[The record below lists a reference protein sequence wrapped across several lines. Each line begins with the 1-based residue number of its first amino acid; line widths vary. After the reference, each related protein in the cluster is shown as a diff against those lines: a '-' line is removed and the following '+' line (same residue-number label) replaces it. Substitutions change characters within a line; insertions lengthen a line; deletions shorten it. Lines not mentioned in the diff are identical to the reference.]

1 MSNVTTAGENKPITE
16 VAVSFK
22 QRKDGVS
29 SKNDVA
35 DAFDSAQE
43 SSSRKTS
50 WKDRFIS
57 CGEFLGEKSRKA
69 YNVFNKRVLSPAKSN
84 VKEWGTSVKASLA
97 LAYAAYQAQRYK
109 DKLAKLQDKIMTK
122 EAYIADRISVQQVEI
137 PQEKTDKSLQQI
149 SHDGVP
155 EKPVAQVSDEQPVVT
170 SQEVTQDADE
180 QKSFAETKVGQDLIA
195 QKREAMQQSDNM
207 FKNDIIRNI
216 YKNLETIANRTI
228 SREDLQELADK
239 VQSVANKTSERVEL
253 AEEVLPSN
261 VIKGNFKQ
269 EEEVASI

>member
-1 MSNVTTAGENKPITE
+1 M
-16 VAVSFK
+16 
-22 QRKDGVS
+22 
-29 SKNDVA
+29 
-35 DAFDSAQE
+35 
-43 SSSRKTS
+43 
-50 WKDRFIS
+50 
-57 CGEFLGEKSRKA
+57 
-69 YNVFNKRVLSPAKSN
+69 SPAKSN

-216 YKNLETIANRTI
+216 HKNLETIANRTI
-228 SREDLQELADK
+228 SREDLQGLADK